1 MTGYPRPAD
10 AQADPPIS
18 SSSSSGGGGGDVGE
32 RLARIETTLEHVA
45 TRESVADMKTLI
57 ERKEST
63 MLRWLLGILA
73 TAAIALVVAL
83 IRSFSD

>member
-1 MTGYPRPAD
+1 M
-10 AQADPPIS
+10 
-18 SSSSSGGGGGDVGE
+18 
-32 RLARIETTLEHVA
+32 LEHVA

-83 IRSFSD
+83 IQSFSN